1 MPHRSTCAALTLAL
15 GVACVAQLPTQAR
28 AADAPSFDALD
39 KDRDGKV
46 SVSEASGHDALFVA
60 FKSLDR
66 DRDGLLTREE
76 FAAFQKEKPAG

>member
-1 MPHRSTCAALTLAL
+1 MPHRSTRAALALAL
-15 GVACVAQLPTQAR
+15 GFACVAQLPTPAS
-28 AADAPSFDALD
+28 AADAANFDALD
-39 KDRDGKV
+39 KDHDGKV

-60 FKSLDR
+60 FKSLDK